1 MVHSVA
7 PHSRVHTV
15 SVVIPVY
22 QGELTLAPIID
33 EILAL
38 SAENE
43 SAAGN
48 VFRVAEIV
56 LVYDNGPDSSDAVIR
71 ALERDHGIVH
81 AVWLSRNFGQHAAT
95 LAGIAS
101 SFGDWVV
108 TLDEDGQ
115 HDPEDIPVLLDA
127 ALANHAQVVY
137 AKPTNEAPHGWFR
150 NAASRGS
157 KRLANRL
164 LVSANAADYNSYRLI
179 LGSVARGVAAY
190 AGSGVYLD
198 VALGWVAGS
207 YATAPTMLRGEI
219 RSSGYNLR
227 RLVGHFGR
235 LVLTS
240 GTRALRF
247 VSFVGVAF
255 TVVGIA
261 LAIWVIVIRL
271 TAHFDAAGWA
281 STVVI
286 LLLTS
291 GATLFSLGIIA
302 EYVGVSVNMAMGKP
316 AYLITSDPGDGPLGS
331 RQPKTK

>member
-1 MVHSVA
+1 MVASVA
-7 PHSRVHTV
+7 PHPRVHTV

-22 QGELTLAPIID
+22 QGESTLGPIID
-33 EILAL
+33 ELLAL
-38 SAENE
+38 ATDSV
-43 SAAGN
+43 SPAGN
-48 VFRVAEIV
+48 SYRVAEVV
-56 LVYDNGPDSSDAVIR
+56 LVYDNGPDLSDVVIR
-71 ALERDHGIVH
+71 GLEHDHEFVH

-95 LAGIAS
+95 LAGIAT

-115 HDPEDIPVLLDA
+115 HDPRDISVLLDA
-127 ALANHAQVVY
+127 ALQGRAQVVY
-137 AKPTNEAPHGWFR
+137 AKPTNEAPHGWLR
-150 NAASRGS
+150 NVASRGS

-164 LVSANAADYNSYRLI
+164 LVAPNAADYNSYRLI
-179 LGSVARGVAAY
+179 VGSVARGVAAY

-198 VALGWVAGS
+198 VALGWVAGR
-207 YATAPTMLRGEI
+207 YATAPTMLRGEV

-240 GTRALRF
+240 GTRGLRV
-247 VSFVGVAF
+247 VSYIGVAF
-255 TVVGIA
+255 TVVGVA
-261 LAIWVIVIRL
+261 LAIWVIVVRL

-316 AYLITSDPGDGPLGS
+316 AYLITSDPNDGPLGA
-331 RQPKTK
+331 RQPTAK